1 MEITGLIFKILSFL
15 LSLGRFVYDLH
26 KEKKRAATDSNSD
39 GDATTM

>member
-15 LSLGRFVYDLH
+15 IRFVYDLH
-26 KEKKRAATDSNSD
+26 KDKKRAATDCNSD